1 MNYSVGKSINPDDTA
16 AIMYTSGTTGN
27 PKGVM
32 LTHRNLLHQVQANR
46 HNTSLQAFIWCIK
59 KGLSLLIVLLNT
71 FQIKHLSA
79 YVPAEAGD
87 RFLSM
92 LPSWHAYERA
102 CEYFIFT
109 CGVEQMYTSIRFL
122 KVILILHFH
131 TISIFA
137 IIVRMSRFVGS
148 LLMWCFSCFN
158 ILSMGRKY
166 SEYSY
171 HCAMKISTDEGFKY
185 IIRRCSFWV

>member
-1 MNYSVGKSINPDDTA
+1 MTAGNYEFINSDDIA

-46 HNTSLQAFIWCIK
+46 PNTFLQAFFGDSVSFEFPFCFLKII
-59 KGLSLLIVLLNT
+59 GLRTFIVFLHT
-71 FQIKHLSA
+71 FQIKHLSK
-79 YVPAEAGD
+79 YVPAQAGD

-102 CEYFIFT
+102 SEYFIFT

-122 KVILILHFH
+122 KVILI
-131 TISIFA
+131 I
-137 IIVRMSRFVGS
+137 
-148 LLMWCFSCFN
+148 
-158 ILSMGRKY
+158 
-166 SEYSY
+166 
-171 HCAMKISTDEGFKY
+171 
-185 IIRRCSFWV
+185 